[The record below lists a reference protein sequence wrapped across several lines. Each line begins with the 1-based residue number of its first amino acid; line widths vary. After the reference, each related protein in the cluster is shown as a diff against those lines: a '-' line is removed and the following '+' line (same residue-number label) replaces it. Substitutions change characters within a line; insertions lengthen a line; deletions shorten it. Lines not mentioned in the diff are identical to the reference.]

1 MKMPPEAFLIFKEEQ
16 KKAELE
22 KKKLR
27 EEYEGKIADMKEEL
41 LFLKEQIMAQQEMIK
56 NSIEYITKVEGELG
70 SLKDK
75 MINDAKNSKDSFH

>member
-27 EEYEGKIADMKEEL
+27 EEYEAKIADMKDEL
-41 LFLKEQIMAQQEMIK
+41 SFLKEQIMAQQEMIK

-70 SLKDK
+70 SLKNK
-75 MINDAKNSKDSFH
+75 MIKDSKMVKGSFH